1 MNTPQPFS
9 DLTIH
14 HIRFTA
20 QATTPIVMEPFKG
33 SAIRGAWQSYISR
46 AYCGA
51 PPAVKATPEHQDICP
66 VCYLTSRDTG
76 SESRRPFALRPP
88 LSRQTHYEP
97 GERFQFT
104 FSLFGQNTIFLLPY
118 VALAL
123 HEVGDTFGLGRYQ
136 RELDGRGRYRLLRMD
151 AFDPHTGREQV
162 IMPEG
167 TRTVNFPNLPVT
179 AEHIAQRAQ
188 RLTTILSAYEGR
200 LTLRFLTPL
209 RLIHQNA
216 LMRRFQFLP
225 FLQRLIERLFALGQ
239 HYGQHPTWYE
249 RDALRTYVGEL
260 LPLAETVKVVRDEL
274 IWWDVKGYSSRLKKY
289 HYLGGL
295 IGEIVLAAP
304 DWAPLLPLLLWGES
318 VQLGKNVVK
327 GGGWYE
333 IVTPSA
339 SP

>member
-1 MNTPQPFS
+1 MDTPQLLS
-9 DLTIH
+9 DLAIH

-20 QATTPIVMEPFKG
+20 QATTPIILEPFKG
-33 SAIRGAWQSYISR
+33 SALRGAWQGYISR

-51 PPAVKATPEHQDICP
+51 PTAVKATPEHQNNCP
-66 VCYLTSRDTG
+66 VCYLTARDTG

-88 LSRQTHYEP
+88 LSRQTRYEP

-123 HEVGDTFGLGRYQ
+123 HEVGETFGLGRYQ
-136 RELDGRGRYRLLRMD
+136 RELEGRGRYRLVRID
-151 AFDPHTGREQV
+151 AFDPHTGRAQI

-167 TRTVNFPNLPVT
+167 THMVNFPDLPVT
-179 AEHIAQRAQ
+179 AEHIKQRAQ
-188 RLTTILSAYEGR
+188 TLAETLPDGK
-200 LTLRFLTPL
+200 LTLRFLTPM

-216 LMRRFQFLP
+216 LVRQFQFVP

-239 HYGQHPTWYE
+239 NYGQHPAWYSRE
-249 RDALRTYVGEL
+249 ALRAFIAQT
-260 LPLAETVKVVRDEL
+260 LPLAEKVHILQNDTL
-274 IWWDVKGYSSRLKKY
+274 WWDVKGYSSRLKKY

-295 IGEIVLAAP
+295 MGELTLKAE
-304 DWAPLLPLLLWGES
+304 DWEPLLPLLLWGES
-318 VQLGKNVVK
+318 LQLGKNIVK

-333 IVTPSA
+333 VVTPS
-339 SP
+339 SSL